1 VAVSSGRD
9 DSKAQ
14 LGNLPPE
21 LTSFVGREEL
31 LKQALDLLEATK
43 LLTLTGPGGA
53 GKTRLALQVARR
65 LQTPFPDGAWVVD
78 LAQLSEPGLVDLTVA
93 AALGLRDQ
101 SSRPGR
107 DPLIRHLRRR
117 RMLLVLDNCEH
128 LVKAVEAL
136 ASALITKAPGVR
148 LIATSR
154 RPLGVDGERVL
165 PVPPLMLPGPDDGEF
180 SAHSVLRSEAVTLLV
195 DRAKAHNPLFAVT
208 SSNWDAVVDLVTDLD
223 GIPLA
228 IELAAV
234 RLRSLSV
241 PQVVERLDDRF
252 RLLKRDGGQ
261 APDDSGRHHTLRAVV
276 DWSHDLC
283 SPAEQL
289 LWARLSVFA
298 ADFDLAAVEAIC
310 TDQLLPTSDILDGLD
325 SLVRQSVIT
334 ADTTGGQAS
343 YHMLETLRQYGRDRL
358 QERGNDEALRLQ
370 HMQYFR
376 SVASRG
382 AVDWAGPREVTWMH
396 TLGGLLP
403 EFRAALDYCLSHV
416 GQEQAGAEIALA
428 LARSRMWFF
437 GSTISEGLM
446 WLLRAAG
453 RLTEPSVLKACCLG
467 MGAFMAV
474 CQGSRAQAQALL
486 EECQATIVGSRDSD
500 KRVAVAVHT
509 YVDGV
514 IRWLSRDVRAVALLG
529 KARELFAELE
539 MRGEVVM
546 AVTMMTMAAGHLSDE
561 RELALSI
568 ADSYLEA
575 AEHMGGEWAISW
587 SYFATAV
594 VHHRYGDQGYALR
607 LIRNS
612 LRIQREIADQWG
624 PVWNVLEL
632 AEIEAEQGRT
642 ENAALLVGASVK
654 MQADTGVMVAQMGG
668 FAQSLARAKE
678 LSRQDPAYNEAYR
691 RGSSLSWD
699 QILATAIGDSDQAPG
714 HDALLGVFDGT
725 NLSVRE
731 REVAL
736 LAADGLT
743 NPEIAAQMYVSH
755 RTVESHL
762 RNARRKLGLRSRGQ
776 LAAWVA
782 ERLGSPAL

>member
-1 VAVSSGRD
+1 VSSGRD
-9 DSKAQ
+9 DRNTQ
-14 LGNLPPE
+14 LGNLPVE

-31 LKQALDLLEATK
+31 LKQALGLLEVTK

-53 GKTRLALQVARR
+53 GKTRLAIQVARR
-65 LQTPFPDGAWVVD
+65 LQAVFPDGVWVVD
-78 LAQLSEPGLVDLTVA
+78 LAQLTEPDLVDQTVA
-93 AALGLRDQ
+93 ATLGLRDQ

-107 DPLIRHLRRR
+107 DPLIEHLRGR

-128 LVKAVEAL
+128 LVDRVEAL
-136 ASALITKAPGVR
+136 ASALITNTPGVR
-148 LIATSR
+148 LVATSR
-154 RPLGVDGERVL
+154 QSLGTDGESTL
-165 PVPPLMLPGPDDGEF
+165 PVPPLTLPDPDHREF
-180 SAHSVLRSEAVTLLV
+180 SARSVERSEAVTLLV
-195 DRAKAHNPLFAVT
+195 DRAKAHDPLFAAT
-208 SSNWDAVVDLVTDLD
+208 NSNWKAVVDLVTALD

-241 PQVVERLDDRF
+241 AQVVDRLDDRF
-252 RLLKRDGGQ
+252 RLLKRDGGR
-261 APDDSGRHHTLRAVV
+261 APDGSDRHHTLRAVV

-298 ADFDLAAVEAIC
+298 ADFDLQAVEAIC
-310 TDQLLPTSDILDGLD
+310 ADQSLPTREILDCMD

-334 ADTTGGQAS
+334 ADTTGGHAS

-358 QERGNDEALRLQ
+358 QERGDDEALRLQ

-376 SVASRG
+376 AVALRG

-416 GQEQAGAEIALA
+416 GQEQAAAEIALA

-446 WLLRAAG
+446 WLLRAAA
-453 RLTEPSVLKACCLG
+453 RLAEPSVLMACCLG

-474 CQGSRAQAQALL
+474 CQGNRLQAQGLL
-486 EECQATIVGSRDSD
+486 EQCLATIAASRDSD

-514 IRWLSRDVRAVALLG
+514 IRWLSSDVRAVALLAR
-529 KARELFAELE
+529 ARELFAELE
-539 MRGEVVM
+539 MRGEALM
-546 AVTMMTMAAGHLSDE
+546 AVTMMTMAAGHLSDD

-575 AEHMGGEWAISW
+575 AELMGGKWAISW

-594 VHHRYGDQGYALR
+594 VHHRHGDQDYALR
-607 LIRNS
+607 LMRNS

-632 AEIEAEQGRT
+632 SEIEAEQGRT

-654 MQADTGVMVAQMGG
+654 TQEDTGVMVAQMGE
-668 FAQSLARAKE
+668 FARSLARAKE
-678 LSRQDPAYNEAYR
+678 LSQRDPAYADAYR
-691 RGSSLSWD
+691 RGLSLSWD
-699 QILATAIGDSDQAPG
+699 EILAAAIGEPDEVLG
-714 HDALLGVFDGT
+714 RDASLGVFEGT
-725 NLSVRE
+725 DLSVRE
-731 REVAL
+731 REIAL
-736 LAADGLT
+736 LAAEGLT
-743 NPEIAAQMYVSH
+743 NPEIAAQMFVSH
-755 RTVESHL
+755 RTVETHL
-762 RNARRKLGLRSRGQ
+762 RNARRKLGLRSRVQ
-776 LAAWVA
+776 LANWVA
-782 ERLGSPAL
+782 ERLGSPAP